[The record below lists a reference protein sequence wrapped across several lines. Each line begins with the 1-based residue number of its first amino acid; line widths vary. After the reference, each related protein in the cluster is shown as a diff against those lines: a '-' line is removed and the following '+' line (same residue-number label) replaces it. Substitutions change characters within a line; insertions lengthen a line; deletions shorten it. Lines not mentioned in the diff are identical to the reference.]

1 MIKVNALFIINI
13 LLLFCI
19 VFEYLQYSMKL
30 LYLQLVDIP
39 IKINSLLNETITQL
53 QQSSTTTTTTTTS
66 TTGITSTTSNNSTTS
81 NTSTTSNI
89 ATTSTTGITSTTTTT
104 SNTSTTSNE
113 TSNEVGSDSVD
124 VTITNSEEEEEE
136 EEEETGGEDNQKQ
149 HDKRNNKKKRKIF
162 RTKSDRNQ
170 LLILVEGLS
179 SATNIDNIK
188 EWIDLPHFR
197 RLLLVI
203 YIYLS
208 ITRIYSLSHSLFI
221 VLSSFLHSL

>member
-1 MIKVNALFIINI
+1 MIKVNTLFVINI

-53 QQSSTTTTTTTTS
+53 QQSSITTTTTTTS
-66 TTGITSTTSNNSTTS
+66 
-81 NTSTTSNI
+81 NTAI
-89 ATTSTTGITSTTTTT
+89 TSTTGITSITGTTSNTAINSTT

-136 EEEETGGEDNQKQ
+136 EEAETGGEDNQKQ
-149 HDKRNNKKKRKIF
+149 HDKRNNKKKRKLF

-203 YIYLS
+203 YIHLNN
-208 ITRIYSLSHSLFI
+208 
-221 VLSSFLHSL
+221 